1 MNSIINNYLMSL
13 NNIGRVFWQYSARVC
28 IQSSVLIILLLI
40 IDFILRRHVRAVF
53 RYCVWLLVFLKLVLP
68 PSFSLPTGISY
79 WWSGLSSIETPIVQ
93 QVPNVVQYE
102 PTQPSSAEFSSTL
115 SLPRESAKVVQT
127 EVVRPAVLTE
137 PAVRASVPLTWQAI
151 LFILWLIGILVF
163 SVLLIQRVFFV
174 RGLIAQ
180 CEPAKDRLVK
190 ILNQC
195 RWQIGIS
202 RSVELKLSPNIQSPA
217 VCGLLRPTVLM
228 PKALFEKLSP
238 EKLRAVLI
246 HELAHIK
253 RGDLWINLAQTLLQ
267 IVYFYNPFVWLT
279 NAIVRRIREQ
289 AVDEMVLVAL
299 GAEAKSYSNTL
310 IDIAE
315 MAFWKANFSL
325 RLIGVVESKK
335 ALHGRIKHMLT
346 RPIPKSAKIGVI
358 GVLAV
363 FVIGALLLPMAAAKT
378 EKNESLQFVA
388 NLPDNITLEL
398 VGVCEHPSSGEKWW
412 QPDGS
417 FISNIPYETTGGGV
431 DVSQEGYA
439 EYEFVAR
446 VVGSSDYDM
455 KWSVLNSTKSTYTG
469 HPLDKDAKRVL
480 DLEVYTANQPKERD
494 AITIRIGIAFGPWD
508 IMMSIRT
515 LSEAT
520 MSIDDIEVGF
530 GTPYEKD
537 GHSYIPVSYLR
548 SDFENRAVTLFAVD
562 NKGKEYRGGY
572 TGSGGNKLHIQTYRF
587 PFKLKDIRQFI
598 FKGRPYQWV
607 TFNNVSLRP
616 GVKTDVQVEIEE
628 ASEVSDGDKM
638 ASENLTAQG
647 WELWQ
652 QRKLVE
658 AEKIFEKAVLKN
670 QKNANAWNGLGWSQQ
685 NQGKFLN
692 AKLSFEKCLQIQP
705 EHAAA
710 LNGSGWIAKAQGKT
724 DEAIAHWKK
733 AIEAVPTATA
743 ALNGL
748 ATTYME
754 LKDYGKAEMYYE
766 MWLNVEPDN
775 SDVRAGLERAKLAK
789 TDVRAER
796 KKRPNSILPKEIQ
809 PSEGVLS
816 GRFEPVDSQTK
827 ELLLTHMEGVSDMA
841 MQAFNAGDIDTTLSY
856 YTDDAIS
863 LPDQHEAAIGKGA
876 LHKLFMTEAEKQVKL
891 RSIKVKE
898 QQVWICGEMIYE
910 AGKYTI
916 SFTAPGT
923 RFLFTDYRKSLTVYE
938 RQPDGSLKI
947 KLDSWNPDVIPTA
960 NVTAN
965 LADPIVT
972 AIACGTSAVDT
983 TESNMEAVYD
993 QIKQKELTFHKAFIE
1008 HNAEAAA
1015 QFYANDAI
1023 IMSWGKNAVRGKADI
1038 FSDIKK
1044 SMSVEPLVD
1053 MTQHVVHIEGNGQM
1067 LFVVNLF
1074 SWKFKDKSSGE
1085 NVTLPGKGVHVWKRQ
1100 QDSSWKILLDL
1111 YNVSVPLPEK

>member
-1 MNSIINNYLMSL
+1 
-13 NNIGRVFWQYSARVC
+13 
-28 IQSSVLIILLLI
+28 
-40 IDFILRRHVRAVF
+40 
-53 RYCVWLLVFLKLVLP
+53 
-68 PSFSLPTGISY
+68 
-79 WWSGLSSIETPIVQ
+79 
-93 QVPNVVQYE
+93 
-102 PTQPSSAEFSSTL
+102 
-115 SLPRESAKVVQT
+115 VQT

-137 PAVRASVPLTWQAI
+137 PAVRASVPLTCQAI

-180 CEPAKDRLVK
+180 CEPAKDRLVD

-195 RWQIGIS
+195 RRQIGIS
-202 RSVELKLSPNIQSPA
+202 RGVGLKLSPSIQSPA

-279 NAIVRRIREQ
+279 NVIVRRIREQ

-335 ALHGRIKHMLT
+335 ALHRRIKHMLT
-346 RPIPKSAKIGVI
+346 RPIPKSAKLGVA
-358 GVLAV
+358 GAFAV
-363 FVIGALLLPMAAAKT
+363 IIVGALLLPMAGAATKEQ
-378 EKNESLQFVA
+378 EKMQFMA
-388 NLPDNITLEL
+388 ALPNSVTVEL
-398 VGVCEHPSSGEKWW
+398 IGVCEHPSEGKQWW
-412 QPDGS
+412 RPDGVEIEKPEFNANKPPHEWRPAS
-417 FISNIPYETTGGGV
+417 PNGLQFECAALFKFSNFSGKNVSILEVRFSNKYLADGIKSRIAVDGTQITYIVYPPNGGAFPKVPNKVDISLAIGTSPFKKAIRLSGKFNEK
-431 DVSQEGYA
+431 
-439 EYEFVAR
+439 
-446 VVGSSDYDM
+446 M
-455 KWSVLNSTKSTYTG
+455 
-469 HPLDKDAKRVL
+469 H
-480 DLEVYTANQPKERD
+480 EVYTLEGNSVL
-494 AITIRIGIAFGPWD
+494 IRHPL
-508 IMMSIRT
+508 R
-515 LSEAT
+515 
-520 MSIDDIEVGF
+520 IDHYF
-530 GTPYEKD
+530 GTPAVDLTCLE
-537 GHSYIPVSYLR
+537 G
-548 SDFENRAVTLFAVD
+548 DFEYRVIGELKNGQTEQWSGGSI
-562 NKGKEYRGGY
+562 GKEV
-572 TGSGGNKLHIQTYRF
+572 RF
-587 PFKLKDIRQFI
+587 FHAPPRRENIELEDFKQLII
-598 FKGRPYQWV
+598 EYRPYEWV
-607 TFNNVSLRP
+607 TFRNVSL
-616 GVKTDVQVEIEE
+616 Q
-628 ASEVSDGDKM
+628 S
-638 ASENLTAQG
+638 
-647 WELWQ
+647 
-652 QRKLVE
+652 
-658 AEKIFEKAVLKN
+658 
-670 QKNANAWNGLGWSQQ
+670 
-685 NQGKFLN
+685 
-692 AKLSFEKCLQIQP
+692 
-705 EHAAA
+705 
-710 LNGSGWIAKAQGKT
+710 
-724 DEAIAHWKK
+724 
-733 AIEAVPTATA
+733 
-743 ALNGL
+743 
-748 ATTYME
+748 
-754 LKDYGKAEMYYE
+754 
-766 MWLNVEPDN
+766 
-775 SDVRAGLERAKLAK
+775 GLETDTQVVVETESTENIAPAAIVGTWFFDNPSGDEERMAVFPDGRVVVLYSNGHVDKTNCIDGFIELAEYNNARCK
-789 TDVRAER
+789 MIVLDDNTLLQYFNYPDTESGTKYWHRINPEPRTNLLRPLTGPDGGQSESGLSKQIDIVTD
-796 KKRPNSILPKEIQ
+796 ILI
-809 PSEGVLS
+809 
-816 GRFEPVDSQTK
+816 
-827 ELLLTHMEGVSDMA
+827 
-841 MQAFNAGDIDTTLSY
+841 QAFNAGDIDATLSY

-1053 MTQHVVHIEGNGQM
+1053 MTQHVVHIEGNDQM